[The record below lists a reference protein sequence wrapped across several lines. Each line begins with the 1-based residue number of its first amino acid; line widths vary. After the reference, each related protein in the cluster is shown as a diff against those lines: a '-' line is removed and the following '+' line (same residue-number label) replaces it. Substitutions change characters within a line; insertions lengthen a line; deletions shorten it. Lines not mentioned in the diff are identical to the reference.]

1 MSRFARVRHKSVTE
15 CSRQVGGAVEDD
27 IEPGREAVAL
37 LGELEVDLFGV
48 ITKSISASAQLEKGE
63 VLRTTGTAFE

>member
-1 MSRFARVRHKSVTE
+1 MTE

-27 IEPGREAVAL
+27 VEPGREAVAL

-48 ITKSISASAQLEKGE
+48 ITTDKSISASAQLEKGE
-63 VLRTTGTAFE
+63 VIRTTGTAFE